1 MFESNL
7 AKGKA
12 GVVFDIKG
20 TCGPV
25 GMPRVMMMY
34 EPMEIVIKPKV
45 TYMLIE
51 SMSPIRRIYTDGR
64 QFPRGGNRSPLRRL
78 LDRQVARHR

>member
-1 MFESNL
+1 
-7 AKGKA
+7 
-12 GVVFDIKG
+12 
-20 TCGPV
+20 
-25 GMPRVMMMY
+25 MPRVMMMY

-64 QFPRGGNRSPLRRL
+64 AFPNE
-78 LDRQVARHR
+78 